1 MGNESS
7 TPSGGD
13 GTGKSPYLEFFES
26 AGETLSG
33 AGGAVCGSL
42 SDTLVQK
49 DKNDKRK
56 TSESMS
62 SSSIEDAGGIGDNA
76 SEPNPMS
83 ELFARAILNEVTDNP
98 NTMKESEMAQRE
110 KELLQRQKQ
119 QQQQKKN
126 RTPKPIPMTPGYR
139 PEKPFEKH
147 RISIGLSLS
156 RRDDSVGHSDT
167 VTRQTS
173 FDFNELQDRAY
184 KYVSSTDTSGWRA
197 GGGESGKC
205 GQKNASPDT
214 VCIPIL
220 ELECDG
226 EHVVDAVIAA
236 LARGDVFIPHMSV
249 IPESLC
255 VESRTSPPD
264 LILKFGCE
272 RNEDTPPEEW
282 PNWCLEFMHNQLY
295 ENFAN
300 CGAIWTRPFSI
311 TLAQKVRWKTVKHM
325 NKYFRHSE
333 SVIQKWREAGPQYLE
348 PQVSYIDGGA
358 TPEEVAKPHGIYLMR
373 NGVPTNYFP
382 PNLAPPY
389 TTKMTR
395 SLLYHVI
402 NKSWDK
408 QKRDWTTQ
416 PIPRSVTPSMIFQTM
431 CGNCNYPLSPDNNS
445 NIPPSQSA
453 RTQLFDTSNHPH
465 LADHSLN
472 SSTLTQHTTNT
483 SPKDGASTTSSK
495 RNPNQN
501 KNSSNRSR
509 SQSPTMAK
517 QETTPQHRIPQKQ
530 QQPQSQSGV
539 EQANHDNMTNGNG
552 PQHSPSQSPP
562 KGKSLVEELLLHKE
576 TLESEDSRSVSA
588 FEEDM
593 ALSQTQS
600 MSVGD
605 SHTTIPTMNGIMER
619 ERLDRQKRDAER
631 ALERKKVQVLEQAL
645 QLKLLKKKE
654 KSKKKKK
661 KKEKRKEKEK
671 EKAKEKET
679 EKEKELEM
687 EKVREKPQPEKVR
700 EKPQPP
706 PPVQPIPVL
715 KSPPSLFVNSDS
727 TSFSPT
733 PTHAHKPQPQYF
745 FADNDKPSQKEQN
758 SKQEE
763 QDINSQ
769 ASLDYSLDSAS
780 LEQNSLL
787 GGDSSLIGQQFA
799 GDGSVV
805 STRTTNTNSQ
815 SLISGVTRTTV
826 HEKSEEEEDD
836 ISLSILETT
845 SSIET
850 RVPSDEDL
858 FAIGWA
864 KAFDPNSNAYY
875 YFTLDRTKIVWDS
888 PLSDSNISTTNS
900 SSNPTT

>member
-7 TPSGGD
+7 TPVGD
-13 GTGKSPYLEFFES
+13 GKAAKSPYLEFFEN
-26 AGETLSG
+26 AGQTLSG

-49 DKNDKRK
+49 DLNDHGKK
-56 TSESMS
+56 SGSGS
-62 SSSIEDAGGIGDNA
+62 SNSLEDDGIRENT

-119 QQQQKKN
+119 QQLQKKN
-126 RTPKPIPMTPGYR
+126 QTPQPIPMTPGYR
-139 PEKPFEKH
+139 PQKPFEKH

-156 RRDDSVGHSDT
+156 RRDDSVGHPDT

-184 KYVSSTDTSGWRA
+184 KYVSSTDASGWRA

-220 ELECDG
+220 ELECEG
-226 EHVVDAVIAA
+226 EHVVDAVIAS
-236 LARGDVFIPHMSV
+236 LARGDIFIPHMSV
-249 IPESLC
+249 MPESLC

-272 RNEDTPPEEW
+272 RNEDIPPEEW

-295 ENFAN
+295 ENFSN

-333 SVIQKWREAGPQYLE
+333 SVIQTWREAGPQYLE

-416 PIPRSVTPSMIFQTM
+416 PVPRSVTPSMIFQTM
-431 CGNCNYPLSPDNNS
+431 CGNCNYPLSPNN
-445 NIPPSQSA
+445 NTNNMPPSQA
-453 RTQLFDTSNHPH
+453 GQAQLFDTSNHPH

-472 SSTLTQHTTNT
+472 SSVLTQHTTNA
-483 SPKDGASTTSSK
+483 SPKDGASTTSSNH
-495 RNPNQN
+495 NPNHN
-501 KNSSNRSR
+501 KKSSNRSR
-509 SQSPTMAK
+509 SQSPTLSK
-517 QETTPQHRIPQKQ
+517 QETAPQHHLPQKQ
-530 QQPQSQSGV
+530 PQPQSQPAV
-539 EQANHDNMTNGNG
+539 EHTNHSNMPNGNG
-552 PQHSPSQSPP
+552 PQHSPSQSP
-562 KGKSLVEELLLHKE
+562 KGKSLVEELLMQKD

-661 KKEKRKEKEK
+661 KKDKRKEKEK
-671 EKAKEKET
+671 GKEKE
-679 EKEKELEM
+679 K
-687 EKVREKPQPEKVR
+687 EKVR

-706 PPVQPIPVL
+706 PPQPISVP

-727 TSFSPT
+727 GSFSPT

-745 FADNDKPSQKEQN
+745 FAENDKPAQKEQN
-758 SKQEE
+758 SKQDE
-763 QDINSQ
+763 QEINSQ
-769 ASLDYSLDSAS
+769 ASLDYSQDSAS

-826 HEKSEEEEDD
+826 HEKTEEEEDD

-888 PLSDSNISTTNS
+888 PLSDSNTSTTNT
-900 SSNPTT
+900 SSNLTT